1 MKRYAKMTTEKLWYE
16 RAMCGVRMEDML
28 YRAHKNNTLV
38 NIRQIKRL
46 RRKRGMIDIELEKR
60 DAL

>member
-1 MKRYAKMTTEKLWYE
+1 MTTEKLWYE